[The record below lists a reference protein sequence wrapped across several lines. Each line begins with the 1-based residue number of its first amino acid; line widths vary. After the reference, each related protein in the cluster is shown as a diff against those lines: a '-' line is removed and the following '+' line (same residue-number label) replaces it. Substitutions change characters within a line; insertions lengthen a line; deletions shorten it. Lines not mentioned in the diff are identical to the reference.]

1 VSDEIATLLS
11 LTADRWFLFGTGI
24 AIGCLL
30 LGLVARISIGWTGA
44 ATLLI
49 GVGGAT
55 FLVGKFEPVP
65 VLASVG
71 LALTTGLLARPVLS
85 EVSTASISF
94 VVADTAWRPA
104 LSWPVG
110 ISTLFTTAAIW
121 GPRRFGRADPRAVG
135 IVIGGAAF
143 AVWASVPDT
152 EIARALLGATFV
164 VSLAAVIGERPIFT
178 GPALGA
184 FAGLFA
190 WATMD
195 GGSARVV
202 SLFGAWLGLALMTV
216 LGVDRF
222 AKAPVGAW
230 LAAQLIVVAA
240 GTQIVAVAG
249 SGQAAAG
256 VSFIALAV
264 AGAILAVS
272 ADRGIAPD

>member
-1 VSDEIATLLS
+1 MPAARPGRTDF
-11 LTADRWFLFGTGI
+11 DRLDRG
-24 AIGCLL
+24 
-30 LGLVARISIGWTGA
+30 

-216 LGVDRF
+216 LGVDRL
-222 AKAPVGAW
+222 ALSPTQWGKGPSGA
-230 LAAQLIVVAA
+230 
-240 GTQIVAVAG
+240 
-249 SGQAAAG
+249 S
-256 VSFIALAV
+256 
-264 AGAILAVS
+264 AGARNERGRGVESPRDDLRTRSGTRHQAT
-272 ADRGIAPD
+272 RGIGTRHHAREG